1 MKIEFSFFFVH
12 SGLFFVI
19 VGLVLAAVQKTQALF
34 LAKKYPELKEIHDKL
49 ILGYMLF
56 MGIPFLIMEVGTL
69 ATNIPG
75 LFLLF
80 KLHEGNPF
88 TLAFFICLLLEYVF
102 LLNWVWFRD
111 GAEILHKS
119 NLLFVSFNH
128 RSPKGIKIAV
138 TLMVAG
144 GLFAIV
150 MLWTMSETLGSL
162 TPP

>member
-1 MKIEFSFFFVH
+1 MNIEPGFFFVH
-12 SGLFFVI
+12 IGLLFVI
-19 VGLVLAAVQKTQALF
+19 VDLVFVAIQKIQALF
-34 LAKKYPELKEIHDKL
+34 LAKKYPELQEVHNKL
-49 ILGYMLF
+49 IVGYMLF
-56 MGIPFLIMEVGTL
+56 MGIPFLVMEVGTL

-80 KLHEGNPF
+80 RLHEGNPF
-88 TLAFFICLLLEYVF
+88 TLAFFLCLLLEYIF

-111 GAEILHKS
+111 GAEMLHRSK
-119 NLLFVSFNH
+119 LLFVSIRH
-128 RSPKGIKIAV
+128 RSPKVIKIVV

-144 GLFAIV
+144 GIFAMV